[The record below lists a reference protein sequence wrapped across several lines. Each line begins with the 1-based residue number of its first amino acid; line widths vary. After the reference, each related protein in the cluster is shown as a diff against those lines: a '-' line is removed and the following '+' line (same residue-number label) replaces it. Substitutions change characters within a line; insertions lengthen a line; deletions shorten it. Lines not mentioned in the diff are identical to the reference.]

1 MKQKKQRLLKTLYER
16 FAHHKKDDLETYKK
30 EIKEKL
36 AEYYLILGKKQ
47 KKSDVFLSL
56 DVFEALKELNII
68 VSGTF
73 YVSNTKDG
81 KYVED
86 TYVFSDIW
94 EKIETKKWLK
104 DNNDRFLKV
113 QVLASDFKDGV
124 LVIYQNT
131 RITDNFFNMH
141 ILRDKYSDF
150 LLEGN
155 IAHLV

>member
-1 MKQKKQRLLKTLYER
+1 MKQKKQRQLKTLYER
-16 FAHHKKDDLETYKK
+16 FAHHKKEDLESYKK

-36 AEYYLILGKKQ
+36 DEYYLILEKKQ

-56 DVFEALKELNII
+56 DVFEALKELNVI

-73 YVSNTKDG
+73 YVANTKDG
-81 KYVED
+81 KYVD
-86 TYVFSDIW
+86 DSYVFSDIW
-94 EKIETKKWLK
+94 ERYETKQWLK
-104 DNNDRFLKV
+104 DNEDRYLKV

-131 RITDNFFNMH
+131 RITDSFFNMH
-141 ILRDKYSDF
+141 ILRDKHSDF

-155 IAHLV
+155 VAHLV